1 MSGHTPDFD
10 WNCDDVIT
18 VPGQAAIA
26 CYLNPKGAV
35 VIRQEGQYGIDE
47 DVWVVVAPAHVPM
60 LCRELMALIGAE
72 NPLDMTE
79 VDELVAAA
87 ESKDRPAPLSNSER
101 QRLYRQR
108 HRNENNENSNET
120 AELPLRHVNGADQ
133 EREVLHAAE

>member
-1 MSGHTPDFD
+1 MSGYAPDFD
-10 WNCDDVIT
+10 WNRDDTIA

-35 VIRQEGQYGIDE
+35 IVRQEGQYGSDE
-47 DVWVVVAPAHVPM
+47 DVWIVLAPTYVPM

-72 NPLDMTE
+72 KPLDMSE

-108 HRNENNENSNET
+108 HRNENNDNSNED
-120 AELPLRHVNGADQ
+120 AELPLRHVGGAEHHQQ
-133 EREVLHAAE
+133 ELAS